1 MNTTHFE
8 IKTKSKIYQVY
19 IGESLLTNI
28 VDFLDDKPKRV
39 FVITDETVAKLYLE
53 TLTQSLKESGVE
65 TISEI
70 LADGEST
77 KTLDT
82 VFNLYNFLLENEASR
97 SDIII
102 AFGGGVIGDITGFV
116 ASTFKRG
123 LNFLQIPT
131 TLLAQVDSAVGGK
144 TGVNLNGGKNLI
156 GTFYQPSA
164 VIVDVTV
171 LKTLSET
178 DFITGLA
185 EVIKYGVIM
194 DSELLQILIDERNEI
209 VNRESEA
216 IIKIV
221 ERSLKNKA
229 HIVGLDERE
238 EYGIREILNFGHTI
252 GHAIESSSSYD
263 IVHGQAVAIGM
274 VEEARF
280 SVDMDLL
287 DIQSFETIV
296 SILES
301 YHLPTSIPDDMKF
314 QQLRE
319 IVKHDK
325 KIREG
330 VLRIPI
336 LVELGK
342 VEMKS
347 IELSSGQDVITS
359 MERNA
364 RC

>member
-97 SDIII
+97 SDMII

-131 TLLAQVDSAVGGK
+131 TLLAQVDSAIGGK
-144 TGVNLNGGKNLI
+144 TGVNLNGGKNLV

-194 DSELLQILIDERNEI
+194 DSELLQILIEERNEI

-229 HIVGLDERE
+229 RIVSLDERE

>member
-97 SDIII
+97 SDMII

-123 LNFLQIPT
+123 INFLQIPT

-144 TGVNLNGGKNLI
+144 TGVNLNGGKNLV

-164 VIVDVTV
+164 VIVDVAV

-194 DSELLQILIDERNEI
+194 DSELLQILIEERNEI

-229 HIVGLDERE
+229 LIVGLDERE

-359 MERNA
+359 MERNV

>member
-97 SDIII
+97 SDMII

-194 DSELLQILIDERNEI
+194 DSELLQILIEERNEI
-209 VNRESEA
+209 VNRESES

>member
-194 DSELLQILIDERNEI
+194 DSELLQILIEERNEI

>member
-53 TLTQSLKESGVE
+53 TLTQSLKENGVE
-65 TISEI
+65 TISQI

-97 SDIII
+97 SDMII

-123 LNFLQIPT
+123 IKFLQIPT

-144 TGVNLNGGKNLI
+144 TGVNLNGGKNLV

-178 DFITGLA
+178 DFIAGLA

-194 DSELLQILIDERNEI
+194 DSELLQILI
-209 VNRESEA
+209 
-216 IIKIV
+216 
-221 ERSLKNKA
+221 
-229 HIVGLDERE
+229 
-238 EYGIREILNFGHTI
+238 
-252 GHAIESSSSYD
+252 
-263 IVHGQAVAIGM
+263 
-274 VEEARF
+274 
-280 SVDMDLL
+280 
-287 DIQSFETIV
+287 
-296 SILES
+296 
-301 YHLPTSIPDDMKF
+301 
-314 QQLRE
+314 
-319 IVKHDK
+319 
-325 KIREG
+325 
-330 VLRIPI
+330 
-336 LVELGK
+336 
-342 VEMKS
+342 
-347 IELSSGQDVITS
+347 
-359 MERNA
+359 
-364 RC
+364 